1 MRPYFALKILHFKV
15 TTLLHF
21 TTQYVKELLYT
32 TLRLYTLLISAKETI
47 LNTYNTLKEKN
58 SSLSLVV
65 ERML

>member
-1 MRPYFALKILHFKV
+1 
-15 TTLLHF
+15 
-21 TTQYVKELLYT
+21 
-32 TLRLYTLLISAKETI
+32 LISAKETI